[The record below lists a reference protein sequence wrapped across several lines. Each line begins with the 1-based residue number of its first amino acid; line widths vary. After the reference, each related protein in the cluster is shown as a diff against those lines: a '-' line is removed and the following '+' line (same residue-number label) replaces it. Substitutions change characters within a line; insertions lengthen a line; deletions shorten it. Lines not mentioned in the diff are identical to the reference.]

1 MERKNITGEKLAALR
16 KAKGLSQRELARLL
30 QAAGYALDKNTI
42 TRMEPGKRRIFDAE
56 LKAICQL
63 FAITPEELWEC
74 ER

>member
-16 KAKGLSQRELARLL
+16 KAKGISQRDFARLL
-30 QAAGYALDKNTI
+30 QLEGYDLDKNTI
-42 TRMEPGKRRIFDAE
+42 TRIETGKRRIFDTE

-63 FAITPEELWEC
+63 FSVTPEELWES

>member
-42 TRMEPGKRRIFDAE
+42 TRMETGKRRIFDVE